1 MAALGWGL
9 RPLLW
14 RWGRRRWAH
23 SRLFTTTALR
33 NLHPVLN
40 STSKCA
46 ERNKFGIPPGAWFTA
61 ARFMAIQTQD
71 TPNPNSVKFLAG
83 RQIIASGT
91 MDFPNVNAAHF
102 SPLAKQLFHI
112 EGVKGVFFGPDFIT
126 ITKESEAEWSTLT
139 SQVSA
144 VLVDFFASGLPLVTD
159 VPQSYSAPSEES
171 DEDDEVVAMIKELL
185 DTRIRPTVQEDGG
198 DVIFKGFE
206 NGVVKLKLL
215 GSCTGCPS
223 SVITLKSGIQNMLQ
237 FYIPEVDEVIQVQ
250 DEVDEV
256 NIKAFEELEKKL
268 KDV

>member
-91 MDFPNVNAAHF
+91 MDFPNVNAAHC

-237 FYIPEVDEVIQVQ
+237 FYIPEVDEVIQVRY
-250 DEVDEV
+250 EY
-256 NIKAFEELEKKL
+256 
-268 KDV
+268 